1 MISAFRFALSAVAI
15 IVSAAS
21 AFAQAATSDGEVRK
35 VDIETGKVTLKH
47 GPIPNL
53 DMDSMTM
60 VFRVA
65 DAAMLKNLK
74 AGDRIK
80 FVAERV
86 NGQITILKIDKVK

>member
-1 MISAFRFALSAVAI
+1 MIRAFRFALSAVAI

-21 AFAQAATSDGEVRK
+21 AFAQAATADGEVRK

-65 DAAMLKNLK
+65 DAAMLKSLK

-86 NGQITILKIDKVK
+86 NGQITILKIEKVK